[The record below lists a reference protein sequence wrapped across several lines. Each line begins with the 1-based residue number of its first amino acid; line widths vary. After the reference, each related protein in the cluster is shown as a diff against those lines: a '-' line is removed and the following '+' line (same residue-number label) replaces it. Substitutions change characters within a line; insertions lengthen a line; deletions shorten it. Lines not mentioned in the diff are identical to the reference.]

1 MRNLNAQNITDAVIE
16 AFSKCPDE
24 RLKTVLDSLVEHLHA
39 FIREVEPS
47 EREWTQAIDFLTRTG
62 HMCDDQRQEFIL
74 LSDTLGVT
82 MLVDAINHHSSNPK
96 VSESTVLGP
105 FYVADPPMVAQGE
118 SIDWNVEGE
127 PFYVEGKVH
136 DESGQPLANVVV
148 DVWQS
153 DSEGF
158 YDVQKE
164 LEGASLRARFSTDA
178 EGRYAFW
185 TVTPSPYP
193 IPTDGPVGKMLEATG
208 RHPYRPA
215 HVHFM
220 LMAEGFDTLVT
231 QVFAEGD
238 PYLDSDAVFG
248 VKDSLVMD
256 YTSLPPGPAP
266 DGRSMNV
273 PFRHLKY
280 DFGLKSSSKANTV

>member
-1 MRNLNAQNITDAVIE
+1 MRNLNADNITAAVVE
-16 AFSKCPDE
+16 EFSGCQDE
-24 RLKTVLDSLVEHLHA
+24 RLKTILNSLVGHLHT
-39 FIREVEPS
+39 FLREVEPT
-47 EREWTQAIDFLTRTG
+47 EQEWTQAIDFLTRTG
-62 HMCDDQRQEFIL
+62 QMCDDERQEFIL

-82 MLVDAINHHSSNPK
+82 MLVDAINHQSSDPM

-105 FYVADPPMVAQGE
+105 FYVADPPAAAKGE

-127 PFYVEGKVH
+127 PLYAEGRVR
-136 DESGQPLANVVV
+136 DERGEPLANVVV

-164 LEGASLRARFSTDA
+164 LDSASLRARFTTDDQ
-178 EGRYAFW
+178 GRYAFW
-185 TVTPSPYP
+185 TVTPAPYP
-193 IPTDGPVGKMLEATG
+193 IPTDGPVGKMLEVTG

-220 LMAEGFDTLVT
+220 LMADGCESLVT
-231 QVFAEGD
+231 QVFAEDD

-248 VKDSLVMD
+248 VKDSLVKDFRLM
-256 YTSLPPGPAP
+256 PPGQAP
-266 DGRSMNV
+266 DGRSMQTSY
-273 PFRHLKY
+273 RHLNY
-280 DFGLKSSSKANTV
+280 DFGLKAS

>member
-1 MRNLNAQNITDAVIE
+1 MRNLNADNITDAVIE
-16 AFSKCPDE
+16 EFSGCQDE
-24 RLKTVLDSLVEHLHA
+24 RLKTILNSLVTHLHA
-39 FIREVEPS
+39 FLREVEPT
-47 EREWTQAIDFLTRTG
+47 EQEWTQAIDFLTRTG
-62 HMCDDQRQEFIL
+62 QMCDDQRQEFIL

-82 MLVDAINHHSSNPK
+82 MLVDAINHQTSDPM

-105 FYVADPPMVAQGE
+105 FYVADPPQADQGA

-127 PFYVEGKVH
+127 PLYVEGRVH
-136 DESGQPLANVVV
+136 DERGEALPNVVV

-164 LEGASLRARFSTDA
+164 LDSASLRARFTTDDQ
-178 EGRYAFW
+178 GRYAFW
-185 TVTPSPYP
+185 TVTPAPYP
-193 IPTDGPVGKMLEATG
+193 IPTDGPVGKMLEVTG

-220 LMAEGFDTLVT
+220 LMADGCETLVT
-231 QVFAEGD
+231 QVFAEDD

-248 VKDSLVMD
+248 VKDSLVRD
-256 YTSLPPGPAP
+256 YRLMPPGEAP
-266 DGRSMNV
+266 DGRSMSS
-273 PFRHLKY
+273 PYRYLKY
-280 DFGLKSSSKANTV
+280 DFGLKAS

>member
-1 MRNLNAQNITDAVIE
+1 MRNLNANNITDAVIE
-16 AFSKCPDE
+16 EFSGCRDE
-24 RLKTVLDSLVEHLHA
+24 RLKTILNSLVTHLHA
-39 FIREVEPS
+39 FLREVEPT
-47 EREWTQAIDFLTRTG
+47 EQEWTEAIDFLTRTG
-62 HMCDDQRQEFIL
+62 QMCDDQRQEFIL

-82 MLVDAINHHSSNPK
+82 MLVDALNHQTSDPM

-105 FYVADPPMVAQGE
+105 FYVPDPPQASQGE

-127 PFYVEGKVH
+127 PFLVEGRVH
-136 DESGQPLANVVV
+136 DELGQPLANVVV

-164 LEGASLRARFSTDA
+164 LESASLRARFTTDDQ
-178 EGRYAFW
+178 GRYAFW
-185 TVTPSPYP
+185 TVTPAPYP
-193 IPTDGPVGKMLEATG
+193 IPTDGPVGKMLEITG

-231 QVFAEGD
+231 QVFAEDD

-248 VKDSLVMD
+248 VKDSLVKE
-256 YTSLPPGPAP
+256 YKLLPPGRAP
-266 DGRSMNV
+266 DGRAMEV
-273 PFRHLKY
+273 PFRHLTY
-280 DFGLKSSSKANTV
+280 DFGLKASR

>member
-1 MRNLNAQNITDAVIE
+1 MRNLNADNITGAVIE
-16 AFSKCPDE
+16 QFGDCRDE
-24 RLKTVLDSLVEHLHA
+24 RLKTLLDSLVTHLHA
-39 FIREVEPS
+39 FIREVKPTEQ
-47 EREWTQAIDFLTRTG
+47 EWTEAIAFLTRTG
-62 HMCDDQRQEFIL
+62 QICDDQRQEFIL

-82 MLVDAINHHSSNPK
+82 MLVDAINHQTSDPM

-105 FYVADPPMVAQGE
+105 FYVADPPEVPQGA

-127 PFYVEGKVH
+127 PLYVEGRVH
-136 DESGQPLANVVV
+136 DERGEGLANVVI

-164 LEGASLRARFSTDA
+164 LDSASLRARFKTDSQ
-178 EGRYAFW
+178 GRYAFW
-185 TVTPSPYP
+185 TVTPAPYP
-193 IPTDGPVGKMLEATG
+193 IPTDGPVGKLLEVTG

-220 LMAEGFDTLVT
+220 LMAEGQENLVT

-248 VKDSLVMD
+248 VKDSLVKTYQYM
-256 YTSLPPGPAP
+256 PPGQAP
-266 DGRSMNV
+266 DGRQMDTAYRYLN
-273 PFRHLKY
+273 Y
-280 DFGLKSSSKANTV
+280 DFGLKAS

>member
-1 MRNLNAQNITDAVIE
+1 MRNLNAENITDAVIE
-16 AFSKCPDE
+16 QFAGCGDE
-24 RLKTVLDSLVEHLHA
+24 RLKQVLNSLVTHLHA

-47 EREWTQAIDFLTRTG
+47 EQEWTQAIDFLTRTG
-62 HMCDDQRQEFIL
+62 QMCDDKRQEFIL

-82 MLVDAINHHSSNPK
+82 MLVDAINHHTSNPM

-105 FYVADPPMVAQGE
+105 FYVADPPQAAQGA

-127 PFYVEGKVH
+127 PFYVEGRVH
-136 DESGQPLANVVV
+136 DERGEPLANVVV

-164 LEGASLRARFSTDA
+164 LENASLRARFTTDDQ
-178 EGRYAFW
+178 GRYAFW

-193 IPTDGPVGKMLEATG
+193 IPTDGPVGRMLEVTG

-220 LMAEGFDTLVT
+220 LMAEGYKTLVT
-231 QVFAEGD
+231 QVFAEDD

-248 VKDSLVMD
+248 VKDSLVREYVLM
-256 YTSLPPGPAP
+256 PPGKAP
-266 DGRSMNV
+266 DGRTMDV
-273 PFRHLKY
+273 PFRHLRY
-280 DFGLKSSSKANTV
+280 DFGLKTSR

>member
-1 MRNLNAQNITDAVIE
+1 MRNLNAENITGAVIE
-16 AFSKCPDE
+16 EFSGCQDE
-24 RLKTVLDSLVEHLHA
+24 RLKVILNSLVTHLHT
-39 FIREVEPS
+39 FLREVEPT
-47 EREWTQAIDFLTRTG
+47 EQEWTQAIDFLTRTG
-62 HMCDDQRQEFIL
+62 QMCDDQRQEFIL

-82 MLVDAINHHSSNPK
+82 MLVDALNHQTSDPM

-105 FYVADPPMVAQGE
+105 FYVADPPQADQGA

-127 PFYVEGKVH
+127 PLYVEGRVH
-136 DESGQPLANVVV
+136 DERGEPLANVVV

-164 LEGASLRARFSTDA
+164 LESASLRARFTTDDQ
-178 EGRYAFW
+178 GRYAFW
-185 TVTPSPYP
+185 TVTPAPYP
-193 IPTDGPVGKMLEATG
+193 IPTDGPVGKMLEVTG

-220 LMAEGFDTLVT
+220 LMADGCETLVT
-231 QVFAEGD
+231 QIFAEDD

-248 VKDSLVMD
+248 VKDSLVRDFRLM
-256 YTSLPPGPAP
+256 PPGEAP
-266 DGRSMNV
+266 DGRAMSS
-273 PFRHLKY
+273 PYRHLKY
-280 DFGLKSSSKANTV
+280 DFGLKAS

>member
-1 MRNLNAQNITDAVIE
+1 MRNLNAENITDAVIE
-16 AFSKCPDE
+16 EFSGCQDE
-24 RLKTVLDSLVEHLHA
+24 RLKTILNSLVTHLHA
-39 FIREVEPS
+39 FLREVEPT
-47 EREWTQAIDFLTRTG
+47 EQEWTQAIHFLTRTG
-62 HMCDDQRQEFIL
+62 QMCDDQRQEFIL

-82 MLVDAINHHSSNPK
+82 MLVDALNHQTSDPM

-105 FYVADPPMVAQGE
+105 FYVADPPQADQGA

-127 PFYVEGKVH
+127 PLYVEGRVH
-136 DESGQPLANVVV
+136 DERGEPLANVVV

-164 LEGASLRARFSTDA
+164 LESASLRARFTTD
-178 EGRYAFW
+178 EQGRYAFW
-185 TVTPSPYP
+185 TVTPAPYP
-193 IPTDGPVGKMLEATG
+193 IPTDGPVGKMLEVTG

-220 LMAEGFDTLVT
+220 LMADGCETLVT
-231 QVFAEGD
+231 QIFAEDD

-248 VKDSLVMD
+248 VKDSLVRDFRLM
-256 YTSLPPGPAP
+256 PPGEAP
-266 DGRSMNV
+266 DGRAMPS
-273 PFRHLKY
+273 PYRHLKY
-280 DFGLKSSSKANTV
+280 DFGLKAS

>member
-1 MRNLNAQNITDAVIE
+1 MRNLNAENITGAVIE
-16 AFSKCPDE
+16 EFSGCQDE
-24 RLKTVLDSLVEHLHA
+24 RLKTILNSLVTHLHA
-39 FIREVEPS
+39 FLREVEPT
-47 EREWTQAIDFLTRTG
+47 EQEWTQAIDFLTRTG
-62 HMCDDQRQEFIL
+62 QMCDDQRQEFIL

-82 MLVDAINHHSSNPK
+82 MLVDALNHQTSDPM

-105 FYVADPPMVAQGE
+105 FYVADPPQADQGA

-127 PFYVEGKVH
+127 PLYVQGRVH
-136 DESGQPLANVVV
+136 DERGEPLANVVV

-164 LEGASLRARFSTDA
+164 LESASLRARFTTDDQ
-178 EGRYAFW
+178 GRYAFW
-185 TVTPSPYP
+185 TVTPAPYP
-193 IPTDGPVGKMLEATG
+193 IPTDGPVGKMLEVTG

-220 LMAEGFDTLVT
+220 LMADGCETLVT
-231 QVFAEGD
+231 QIFAEDD

-248 VKDSLVMD
+248 VKDSLVRDFRLM
-256 YTSLPPGPAP
+256 PPGEAP
-266 DGRSMNV
+266 DGRSMSS
-273 PFRHLKY
+273 PYRHLKY
-280 DFGLKSSSKANTV
+280 DFGLKAS

>member
-1 MRNLNAQNITDAVIE
+1 MRNLNAENITGAVIE
-16 AFSKCPDE
+16 EFSGCQDE
-24 RLKTVLDSLVEHLHA
+24 RLKTILNSLVTHLHA
-39 FIREVEPS
+39 FLREVEPT
-47 EREWTQAIDFLTRTG
+47 EQEWTQAIDFLTRTG
-62 HMCDDQRQEFIL
+62 QMCDDQRQEFIL

-82 MLVDAINHHSSNPK
+82 MLVDALNHQTSDPM

-105 FYVADPPMVAQGE
+105 FYVADPPQADQGA

-127 PFYVEGKVH
+127 PLYVEGRVH
-136 DESGQPLANVVV
+136 DERGEPLANVVV

-164 LEGASLRARFSTDA
+164 LESASLRARFTTDDQ
-178 EGRYAFW
+178 GRYAFW
-185 TVTPSPYP
+185 TVTPAPYP
-193 IPTDGPVGKMLEATG
+193 IPTDGPVGKMLEVTG

-220 LMAEGFDTLVT
+220 LMADGCETLVT
-231 QVFAEGD
+231 QIFAEDD

-248 VKDSLVMD
+248 VKDSLVRDFRLM
-256 YTSLPPGPAP
+256 PPGEAP
-266 DGRSMNV
+266 DGRAMSS
-273 PFRHLKY
+273 PYRHLKY
-280 DFGLKSSSKANTV
+280 DFGLKAS

>member
-1 MRNLNAQNITDAVIE
+1 MRNLNADNITAAVVE
-16 AFSKCPDE
+16 EFSGCEDE
-24 RLKTVLDSLVEHLHA
+24 RLKTILNSLVSHLHS
-39 FIREVEPS
+39 FLREIEPS
-47 EREWTQAIDFLTRTG
+47 QREWTTAIEFLTKTG
-62 HMCDDQRQEFIL
+62 QMCDDQRQEFIL

-82 MLVDAINHHSSNPK
+82 MLVDALNHQTSDPM

-105 FYVADPPMVAQGE
+105 FYVANPPKVDQGGA
-118 SIDWNVEGE
+118 IDWNVEGE
-127 PFYVEGKVH
+127 PLYVEGRVH
-136 DESGQPLANVVV
+136 DGAGDPLVNVVI

-164 LEGASLRARFSTDA
+164 LDSASLRARFSTD
-178 EGRYAFW
+178 EQGRYAFW
-185 TVTPSPYP
+185 TVTPAPYP
-193 IPTDGPVGKMLEATG
+193 IPTDGPVGKMLELTG

-220 LMAEGFDTLVT
+220 LMAEGYETLVT

-248 VKDSLVMD
+248 VKDSLVREFQLMP
-256 YTSLPPGPAP
+256 SGQAP
-266 DGRSMNV
+266 DGRNMSG
-273 PFRHLKY
+273 PYRHFKY
-280 DFGLKSSSKANTV
+280 DFGLKAS

>member
-1 MRNLNAQNITDAVIE
+1 MRNLNAENITDAVIE
-16 AFSKCPDE
+16 QFAGCSDE
-24 RLKTVLDSLVEHLHA
+24 RLKSVLNRLVRHLHT
-39 FIREVEPS
+39 FIREVELT
-47 EREWTQAIDFLTRTG
+47 EQEWTQAINFLTRTG
-62 HMCDDQRQEFIL
+62 QMCDDQRQEFIL

-82 MLVDAINHHSSNPK
+82 MLVDAINHQTSDPM

-105 FYVADPPMVAQGE
+105 FYVADPPEAVQGE

-127 PFYVEGKVH
+127 PFFVEGQVH
-136 DESGQPLANVVV
+136 DARGEPLANVIV

-164 LEGASLRARFSTDA
+164 LESASLRARFITDA
-178 EGRYAFW
+178 QGRYAFW
-185 TVTPSPYP
+185 TVTPAPYP
-193 IPTDGPVGKMLEATG
+193 IPTDGPVGKMLEITG

-220 LMAEGFDTLVT
+220 LKAEGYETLVT
-231 QVFAEGD
+231 QVFAEED

-248 VKDSLVMD
+248 VKDSLVAE
-256 YTSLPPGPAP
+256 YVPLPPGQAP
-266 DGRSMNV
+266 DGRSMDV
-273 PFRHLKY
+273 PFRYLKY
-280 DFGLKSSSKANTV
+280 DFGLKASR

>member
-1 MRNLNAQNITDAVIE
+1 MRNLNADNITAAVVDE
-16 AFSKCPDE
+16 FSGCEDE
-24 RLKTVLDSLVEHLHA
+24 RLKTILNSLVVHLHA
-39 FIREVEPS
+39 FLREIEPS
-47 EREWTQAIDFLTRTG
+47 EREWTNAIEFLTKTG
-62 HMCDDQRQEFIL
+62 QMCDDQRQEFIL

-82 MLVDAINHHSSNPK
+82 MLVDALNHQTSDPM

-105 FYVADPPMVAQGE
+105 FYVANPPEVDQGG

-127 PFYVEGKVH
+127 PLYVEGRVH
-136 DESGQPLANVVV
+136 DGAGEPLANVVI

-164 LEGASLRARFSTDA
+164 LDSASLRARFSTDDQ
-178 EGRYAFW
+178 GRYAFW
-185 TVTPSPYP
+185 TVTPAPYP
-193 IPTDGPVGKMLEATG
+193 IPTDGPVGKMLELTG

-220 LMAEGFDTLVT
+220 LMAEGYETLVT

-248 VKDSLVMD
+248 VKDSLVREFQLMP
-256 YTSLPPGPAP
+256 SGKAP
-266 DGRSMNV
+266 DGRNMSV
-273 PFRHLKY
+273 PYRHFEY
-280 DFGLKSSSKANTV
+280 DFGLKAS

>member
-1 MRNLNAQNITDAVIE
+1 MRNLNADNITDAVIE
-16 AFSKCPDE
+16 EFSGCQDE
-24 RLKTVLDSLVEHLHA
+24 RLKTILNSLVTHLHA
-39 FIREVEPS
+39 FLREVEPT
-47 EREWTQAIDFLTRTG
+47 EQEWTQAIDFLTRTG
-62 HMCDDQRQEFIL
+62 QMCDDQRQEFIL

-82 MLVDAINHHSSNPK
+82 MLVDAINHQTSDPM

-105 FYVADPPMVAQGE
+105 FYVADPPEAAQGE

-127 PFYVEGKVH
+127 PLYVEGRVH
-136 DESGQPLANVVV
+136 DERGEPLANVVV

-164 LEGASLRARFSTDA
+164 LDSASLRARFTTDDQ
-178 EGRYAFW
+178 GRYAFW
-185 TVTPSPYP
+185 TVTPAPYP
-193 IPTDGPVGKMLEATG
+193 IPTDGPVGKMLEVTG

-220 LMAEGFDTLVT
+220 LMADGCETLVT
-231 QVFAEGD
+231 QVFAEDD

-248 VKDSLVMD
+248 VKDSLVRD
-256 YTSLPPGPAP
+256 YRLMSPGEAP
-266 DGRSMNV
+266 DGRAMSS
-273 PFRHLKY
+273 PYRYLKY
-280 DFGLKSSSKANTV
+280 DFGLKAS

>member
-1 MRNLNAQNITDAVIE
+1 MRNLNAENITGAVIE
-16 AFSKCPDE
+16 EFSGCQDE
-24 RLKTVLDSLVEHLHA
+24 RLKTILNSLVTHLHA
-39 FIREVEPS
+39 FLREVEPT
-47 EREWTQAIDFLTRTG
+47 EQEWTQAIDFLTRTG
-62 HMCDDQRQEFIL
+62 QMCDDQRQEFIL

-82 MLVDAINHHSSNPK
+82 MLVDALNHQTSDPM

-105 FYVADPPMVAQGE
+105 FYVADPPQADQGA

-127 PFYVEGKVH
+127 PLYVEGRVH
-136 DESGQPLANVVV
+136 DERGEPLANVVV

-164 LEGASLRARFSTDA
+164 LESASLRARFTTDDQ
-178 EGRYAFW
+178 GRYAFW
-185 TVTPSPYP
+185 TVTPAPYP
-193 IPTDGPVGKMLEATG
+193 IPTDGPVGKMLEVTG

-220 LMAEGFDTLVT
+220 LMADGCETLVT
-231 QVFAEGD
+231 QIFAEDD

-248 VKDSLVMD
+248 VKDSLVRDFRLM
-256 YTSLPPGPAP
+256 PPGEAP
-266 DGRSMNV
+266 DGRSMSS
-273 PFRHLKY
+273 PYRHLKY
-280 DFGLKSSSKANTV
+280 DFGLKAS

>member
-1 MRNLNAQNITDAVIE
+1 MRNLNADNITDAVIKE
-16 AFSKCPDE
+16 FSGCRDE
-24 RLKTVLDSLVEHLHA
+24 RLKTILNSLVSHLHA
-39 FIREVEPS
+39 FLREVEPT
-47 EREWTQAIDFLTRTG
+47 EQEWTRAIDFLTRTG
-62 HMCDDQRQEFIL
+62 QMCDDQRQEFIL

-82 MLVDAINHHSSNPK
+82 MLVDALNHQTSDSM

-105 FYVADPPMVAQGE
+105 FYVADPPEVAQGG
-118 SIDWNVEGE
+118 SIDWDVEGE
-127 PFYVEGKVH
+127 PLYVEGRVH
-136 DESGQPLANVVV
+136 DGRGEPLANVVI

-164 LEGASLRARFSTDA
+164 LDSVSLRARFKTD
-178 EGRYAFW
+178 EQGRYAFW

-193 IPTDGPVGKMLEATG
+193 IPTDGPVGKMLELTG

-220 LMAEGFDTLVT
+220 LIAEGYETLVT
-231 QVFAEGD
+231 QIFAEND

-248 VKDSLVMD
+248 VKDSLVRD
-256 YTSLPPGPAP
+256 YELCSPGKAP
-266 DGRSMNV
+266 DGREMQT
-273 PFRHLKY
+273 PYRYLKY
-280 DFGLKSSSKANTV
+280 DFGLKES

>member
-1 MRNLNAQNITDAVIE
+1 MRNLTVDNITEAVIWE
-16 AFSKCPDE
+16 FSGCSDE
-24 RLKTVLDSLVEHLHA
+24 RLQSILNSLVTHLHA
-39 FIREVEPS
+39 FLREVEPT
-47 EREWTQAIDFLTRTG
+47 EKEWTDAINFLTRTG
-62 HMCDDQRQEFIL
+62 QMCDDKRQEFIL

-82 MLVDAINHHSSNPK
+82 MLVDAINHQTSDPAIT
-96 VSESTVLGP
+96 ESTVLGP
-105 FYVADPPMVAQGE
+105 FYVADPPKVELGE
-118 SIDWNVEGE
+118 SIDWGVEGE
-127 PFYVEGKVH
+127 PFFVEGRVH
-136 DESGQPLANVVV
+136 DENDQPIAKAVI

-164 LEGASLRARFSTDA
+164 LENASLRARFTTDNN
-178 EGRYAFW
+178 GRYAFW

-193 IPTDGPVGKMLEATG
+193 IPTDGPVGKMLEITG

-231 QVFAEGD
+231 QIFAEDD

-248 VKDSLVMD
+248 VKDSLVRD
-256 YTSLPPGPAP
+256 YQLRAPGKAP
-266 DGRSMNV
+266 DGKEMQTAYRY
-273 PFRHLKY
+273 LKY
-280 DFGLKSSSKANTV
+280 DFGLKAS

>member
-1 MRNLNAQNITDAVIE
+1 MRNLNAENITDAVIE
-16 AFSKCPDE
+16 EFSGCRDE
-24 RLKTVLDSLVEHLHA
+24 RLKTILNSLVTHLHA
-39 FIREVEPS
+39 FLREVEPT
-47 EREWTQAIDFLTRTG
+47 EQEWTQAIDFLTRTG
-62 HMCDDQRQEFIL
+62 QKCDDQRQEFIL

-82 MLVDAINHHSSNPK
+82 MLVDALNHQTSDPM

-105 FYVADPPMVAQGE
+105 FYVADPPQADQGA

-127 PFYVEGKVH
+127 PLYVEGRVH
-136 DESGQPLANVVV
+136 DERGEPLANVVI

-164 LEGASLRARFSTDA
+164 LDGASLRARFTTDDQ
-178 EGRYAFW
+178 GRYAFW
-185 TVTPSPYP
+185 TVTPAPYP
-193 IPTDGPVGKMLEATG
+193 IPTDGPVGKMLEVTG

-220 LMAEGFDTLVT
+220 LMADGYETLVT
-231 QVFAEGD
+231 QVFAEDD

-248 VKDSLVMD
+248 VKDSLVRD
-256 YTSLPPGPAP
+256 YRQMPTGEAP
-266 DGRSMNV
+266 DGRSMPSSYRYLN
-273 PFRHLKY
+273 Y
-280 DFGLKSSSKANTV
+280 DFGLKAS